1 MKLGFT
7 FNNTHSDKMGVVF
20 KSTDRT
26 LLPAKRVTQYVIPGK
41 SGTYD
46 IEDGYENREIVCTV
60 AFIGEDYKYQGVR
73 TRARAVAEWLSGEG
87 LLVFDDEPG
96 KAYNAKVVGGVS
108 IEQIAVTGHCE
119 VTFLCSPFA
128 ESLDYNQQTADNVKL
143 PHTETVRVTGTQE
156 TDALIYITARGKITN
171 ITVTRLKVN

>member
-1 MKLGFT
+1 MSMGFI
-7 FNNTHSDKMGVVF
+7 FDNKHSGDMGVVF

-26 LLPAKRVTQYVIPGK
+26 LLPAKRVTQYTIPGK

-60 AFIGEDYKYQGVR
+60 AFVGEGYHYAGVR

-96 KAYNAKVVGGVS
+96 KAYSAKVVGGIS
-108 IEQIAVTGHCE
+108 IEQIAVTGTCE
-119 VTFLCSPFA
+119 VRFLCKPFA
-128 ESLDYNQQTADNVKL
+128 ESLRYNQQDVKSVSL
-143 PHTETVRVTGTQE
+143 PHTEAVNVRGTQE
-156 TDALIYITARGKITN
+156 TDGLIYITARGN
-171 ITVTRLKVN
+171 IQTLTITRLKVN